1 MTSSEDY
8 GSSDSDEE
16 GLIVDDTTTDPTNPK
31 KRKKATTS
39 ATTKPKSSNNKPPKS
54 KKAKTTK
61 PKSFIDD
68 AASLSGSDDDDS
80 EEEEDDDDNND
91 YERDGFVV
99 DEADDDDEEPE
110 KKKKRGD
117 DLEDS
122 DDDDNNDD
130 DDDDNNAAKEKRK
143 KLKKLRDVDV
153 LDEDDLDLIN
163 EARGGPPK
171 KEVETNSRIEGG
183 YVKAKDATDLQRGLF
198 TGDDSEEDEEV
209 ERPKKKNVK
218 KMMKAAEYDEDG
230 LDDFIE
236 DDIGDQDEIVTRT
249 TYGGEG
255 MEGGVSEAQLNEA
268 SDIFGTDY
276 LDFMGEAAREDDED
290 YDFEGE
296 RRKKFRERGVGVA
309 LGVDSDEEIEDD
321 SESEEEDESDD
332 DLFGDEMDNVGDK
345 QRAEVLRLKREK
357 KRMAREERRRERRSK
372 IEAKRKAK
380 LRRAFEPVQL
390 VENFCTERDDDIRQ
404 VDTPERF
411 YDWLDGK
418 NANKERAPPL
428 AIGEELTLDER
439 EQAQWIIGKIPAIQS
454 EFYAISAN
462 NLQTPGEDVPII
474 DDDEIA
480 KKENAIVE
488 SIANALRYMRGGK
501 LEPDFIQR
509 YRKDYV
515 TSPAVRENLYRIL
528 DEDAEWER
536 MTEARLKIDGVLS
549 QMHADIKSRGEDS
562 NSKGGDDAVSNLREE
577 LKAAQEQLDETV
589 KDEERVKVELEG
601 LEKSADKEMKDK
613 DDDDDELFGDDDDDD
628 EAVSFHC
635 VSIVSG
641 DLFLLKPLCAFAISI
656 RPKKLKKSKRTH
668 YRNISIPSHYCL
680 NHKQR
685 RWHVLMLLITKPRQQ
700 PQQRL
705 LLRHQP
711 PPHRWKI
718 QLSLPPAKRKC
729 ASTNCGIME
738 IILNMS

>member
-16 GLIVDDTTTDPTNPK
+16 GLIVDNPTTK
-31 KRKKATTS
+31 KRKASTG
-39 ATTKPKSSNNKPPKS
+39 TKTKS
-54 KKAKTTK
+54 KKAKTK

-80 EEEEDDDDNND
+80 EEEEEEEDVND

-99 DEADDDDEEPE
+99 DEADEEPE
-110 KKKKRGD
+110 KKKRGG

-122 DDDDNNDD
+122 DDDNDD
-130 DDDDNNAAKEKRK
+130 DDDDDDDAATSKEKRK

-163 EARGGPPK
+163 EARGGPT
-171 KEVETNSRIEGG
+171 KEAETRTQEGG

-198 TGDDSEEDEEV
+198 TGDDSDEEV
-209 ERPKKKNVK
+209 EERPKKKNVK
-218 KMMKAAEYDEDG
+218 KMKAAEYDEDG

-249 TYGGEG
+249 AYGGEG

-276 LDFMGEAAREDDED
+276 LDFMGEAAKDDDED

-296 RRKKFRERGVGVA
+296 KRKKYRERGVGVA
-309 LGVDSDEEIEDD
+309 LGVDSDEEIEED
-321 SESEEEDESDD
+321 SESEEDDESDD

-357 KRMAREERRRERRSK
+357 KRMAREERRRERRNK

-418 NANKERAPPL
+418 NANKERVAPL

-462 NLQTPGEDVPII
+462 NLQTPGEDVPIM
-474 DDDEIA
+474 DDDEIT

-488 SIANALRYMRGGK
+488 SIANSLRYMRGEK
-501 LEPDFIQR
+501 LEPDFIKR

-515 TSPAVRENLYRIL
+515 ISPAVRENLYRIL

-549 QMHADIKSRGEDS
+549 QMNADNKSTGENS
-562 NSKGGDDAVSNLREE
+562 SSKGGNDAVSNLREE

-589 KDEERVKVELEG
+589 KDEERVKVELAG

-613 DDDDDELFGDDDDDD
+613 EDDDDELFGDDDDDD
-628 EAVSFHC
+628 DEAVS
-635 VSIVSG
+635 SIVFHP
-641 DLFLLKPLCAFAISI
+641 FLVIYSCSSRYVHMQYQLDQ
-656 RPKKLKKSKRTH
+656 RSKR
-668 YRNISIPSHYCL
+668 
-680 NHKQR
+680 K
-685 RWHVLMLLITKPRQQ
+685 
-700 PQQRL
+700 
-705 LLRHQP
+705 
-711 PPHRWKI
+711 
-718 QLSLPPAKRKC
+718 AKRLTSE
-729 ASTNCGIME
+729 ASQYPLIVAGITSGE
-738 IILNMS
+738 GGTS